1 MDSARRRGEAAACV
15 EFEGSDDARK
25 TRGAHGIHGIYG
37 VHGICETGSGDRG
50 EMQMND
56 DRRYRWGLLA
66 GLAALLL
73 APMTSQAQT
82 VLFSE
87 DFEGGVGAFSAGGNV
102 FTATVFNGTNGV
114 RLRGGSDDG
123 VITSP
128 PISTEGFSEVT
139 LSFER
144 TTDGTLDFGEFGI
157 AEVSLD
163 GGVTFAIVEATQG
176 GPAAVSIPLGAASDQ
191 AAVVLRFRI
200 AASSFFEDIEVDNV
214 VLEGVGSGD
223 PDPEP
228 DPDPDPDP
236 DPEPEPEPDP
246 DPDNPFARGPDPTEA
261 ILEASSGPFAVDSFR
276 PSSTPGFGAGTIW
289 YPSNTDEGPFAAIAV
304 APGFTGGESTIDWL
318 GPRLASHGF
327 VVITISTSSLFDFPD
342 SRASQLLAALDAVAA
357 ESNGISPI
365 SGLVDP
371 DRKGLSG
378 HSMGGGGTLIATES
392 DPSIDAAVPLA
403 PWNPNTNFS
412 GIDQPTLIVACENDT
427 VAPVDQHA
435 SPFYE
440 SISTSVDKAFVEIDG
455 ASHFCPLSDNAQE
468 DTLGK
473 LIVSWMKRFL
483 DQDTRYTPFLCGPD
497 QEADPDISEFRDTC
511 PF

>member
-1 MDSARRRGEAAACV
+1 VALG
-15 EFEGSDDARK
+15 
-25 TRGAHGIHGIYG
+25 
-37 VHGICETGSGDRG
+37 
-50 EMQMND
+50 
-56 DRRYRWGLLA
+56 
-66 GLAALLL
+66 ALLL
-73 APMTSQAQT
+73 APMAQAQT
-82 VLFSE
+82 ILFEE
-87 DFEGGVGAFSAGGNV
+87 DFETGLGEFSASGNV

-114 RLRGGSDDG
+114 RLRGGSNDG

-128 PISTEGFSEVT
+128 PISTQGFTGIT
-139 LSFER
+139 LHFER
-144 TTDGTLDFGEFGI
+144 TTDGTLDFGEFGL

-163 GGVTFAIVEATQG
+163 GGATFAVVEATQG
-176 GPAAVSIPLGAASDQ
+176 GPAAVTIPLGAAAENQ
-191 AAVVLRFRI
+191 NAVVLRFRI

-223 PDPEP
+223 PGPGP

-236 DPEPEPEPDP
+236 DPE
-246 DPDNPFARGPDPTEA
+246 NPFARGPDPTEA
-261 ILEASSGPFAVDSFR
+261 VLEASSGPFDVDSFR
-276 PSSTPGFGAGTIW
+276 PSFTPGFGAGTIW
-289 YPSNTDEGPFAAIAV
+289 FPTNTNEGPFAAIAV

-327 VVITISTSSLFDFPD
+327 VVITISTNSLFDFPD
-342 SRASQLLAALDAVAA
+342 SRASQLLAALDAVVAQ
-357 ESNGISPI
+357 SDGSSPI

-403 PWNPNTNFS
+403 PWNPSTNFS

-427 VAPVDQHA
+427 VAPVNQHA
-435 SPFYE
+435 SPMYN
-440 SISTSVDKAFVEIDG
+440 SISSSVDKAFVEIDG
-455 ASHFCPLSDNAQE
+455 ASHFCPLSGNAQE

-483 DQDTRYTPFLCGPD
+483 DEDTRYDPFLCGPNH
-497 QEADPDISEFRDTC
+497 EADPDISEFRDTC